1 MIRTRAGK
9 GKERPQ
15 LSYTLLSILA
25 PRARASPNCQ
35 FFKQEFL
42 IFKLKSLATQ
52 EIT

>member
-1 MIRTRAGK
+1 MIPTRVGK
-9 GKERPQ
+9 RKGRPQ
-15 LSYTLLSILA
+15 LSYTLLSIIA
-25 PRARASPNCQ
+25 ARARASPNCR